1 MNIDS
6 GFSCTGQVQVRWQRG
21 SVTVFQG
28 PAEGDPS
35 VKLQWVCLGAGQGGG
50 GRDTGVE
57 CIKCWCQP
65 QAWAQTM
72 DNASLLC
79 LSH

>member
-1 MNIDS
+1 MNLDS
-6 GFSCTGQVQVRWQRG
+6 GFSCTRLVQVSWQRG
-21 SVTVFQG
+21 SVTVIQG
-28 PAEGDPS
+28 WAEGDPG
-35 VKLQWVCLGAGQGGG
+35 VKLQWVCLGTGQGGG

-72 DNASLLC
+72 DNASPLC

>member
-1 MNIDS
+1 MKLDS
-6 GFSCTGQVQVRWQRG
+6 GFSCTGLVQVSWQRG
-21 SVTVFQG
+21 SVTVFRAG
-28 PAEGDPS
+28 LRETLVLHCSG
-35 VKLQWVCLGAGQGGG
+35 CLGAGQGGG

-57 CIKCWCQP
+57 YIKCWCQP

-72 DNASLLC
+72 DNASPLC

>member
-1 MNIDS
+1 MNLDS
-6 GFSCTGQVQVRWQRG
+6 GFSCTGLVQVSWQRG

-28 PAEGDPS
+28 PAEGDPG
-35 VKLQWVCLGAGQGGG
+35 VTLQWDCLGAGQWGG

-65 QAWAQTM
+65 QA
-72 DNASLLC
+72 
-79 LSH
+79 